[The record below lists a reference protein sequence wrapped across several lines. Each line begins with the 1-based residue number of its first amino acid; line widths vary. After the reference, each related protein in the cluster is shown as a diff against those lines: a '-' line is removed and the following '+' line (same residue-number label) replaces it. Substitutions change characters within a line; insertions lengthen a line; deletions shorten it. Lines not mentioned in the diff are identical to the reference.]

1 MHLKRL
7 NTVLN
12 WLKTNA
18 LAARDTLASE
28 MTKFKNADF
37 MEATVA
43 GCALVAAAD
52 GEISSAEKLKMTGFI
67 QNSKELKVF
76 ELSKVIASFNAYC
89 EKFGF
94 DEQIGRAEALKAV
107 AKLRNKPDAARLL
120 VRVCIAIGSSDGNF
134 DDSERAVCSTICNE
148 LGLNPADFDL

>member
-1 MHLKRL
+1 M
-7 NTVLN
+7 LN

-18 LAARDTLASE
+18 NAARDALTTEIS
-28 MTKFKNADF
+28 KFRNAEF
-37 MEATVA
+37 MEAVVA

-76 ELSKVIASFNAYC
+76 DLNKVIASFNGFC

-107 AKLRNKPDAARLL
+107 ASIRKKEDAARLL

-134 DDSERAVCSTICNE
+134 DESERAVCRTICNE